1 MENIS
6 FDCEFFT
13 FFYLNYEIEEA
24 ENYNLSILFEKKKLE
39 DNNLTKPYK
48 GLKRMYINSY
58 LRKKV

>member
-24 ENYNLSILFEKKKLE
+24 ENYNLSILFEKK
-39 DNNLTKPYK
+39 N
-48 GLKRMYINSY
+48 
-58 LRKKV
+58 